1 MALGGNR
8 VARSVLLNCG
18 GVFQILVL
26 CSENV
31 EARQRVSEKA

>member
-8 VARSVLLNCG
+8 VARSVLLNRG